1 MSHPLDAVEWPVR
14 TGRLL
19 LRRAT
24 GDDLDSTWAFR
35 RLPQVQDWLGAATET
50 YGAYRELYL
59 REDRLASLLIVD
71 LDGRVI
77 GDLMLKAENGWA
89 QEEVADQAK
98 GTQGELGWTFD
109 PAFGGKGYATEA
121 VRALIGLCFG
131 PLGLRRLH
139 ADCFSGNEPS
149 WRLMERLGMRRELH
163 SVKESLHR
171 TKGWLDGFSYAL
183 LAEEWDAVPGGQAAG
198 QNAAGRQVAAD
209 RQVAEAIAAEYES
222 LSPACRA
229 DVARLQRLLAPDFH
243 EFGAS
248 GGEFGYESTAEL
260 VAESAVPGDEP
271 ITVEN
276 MRGQLLASGLVMLK
290 YTSEYRGRR
299 SNRTSLWRRVAPG
312 RWQIF
317 HHQGTIT
324 GPDAPAGP

>member
-1 MSHPLDAVEWPVR
+1 MSHPLDTLEWPVR
-14 TGRLL
+14 TRRLL

-24 GDDLDSTWAFR
+24 PDDLDTTWAFR
-35 RLPQVQDWLGAATET
+35 RLPEVHDWLGAATVT
-50 YGAYRELYL
+50 YDEYRERYF
-59 REDRLASLLIVD
+59 RGKRLADLLIVE

-77 GDLMLKAENGWA
+77 GDLMLKVQDGWA

-98 GTQGELGWTFD
+98 CVQGELGWAFD
-109 PAFGGKGYATEA
+109 PAFGGQGYATEA
-121 VRALIGLCFG
+121 VRALVDLCFG

-139 ADCFSGNEPS
+139 ADCFFDNEPS

-171 TKGWLDGFSYAL
+171 TKGWLDGLSYAL
-183 LAEEWDAVPGGQAAG
+183 LAGEWDAGPNGQAAAR
-198 QNAAGRQVAAD
+198 NAAD
-209 RQVAEAIAAEYES
+209 RQENAADQQVAEAIAAEYES

-229 DVARLQRLLAPDFH
+229 DASCLERLLAPDFH

-248 GGEFGYESTAEL
+248 GGETDYQGTAEPT
-260 VAESAVPGDEP
+260 AFGGEP
-271 ITVEN
+271 VKVEN
-276 MRGQLLASGLVMLK
+276 MRGQLLADGLVMLK
-290 YTSEYRGRR
+290 YTSENHGRR

-317 HHQGTIT
+317 HHQGTIANRRP
-324 GPDAPAGP
+324 GRP

>member
-1 MSHPLDAVEWPVR
+1 MSHPLDALEWPVR

-24 GDDLDSTWAFR
+24 RDDVDATWAFR
-35 RLPQVQDWLGAATET
+35 RLPQVHDWLGAATAT
-50 YGAYRELYL
+50 YGAYRERYL
-59 REDRLASLLIVD
+59 RGDRLASQLIVE

-77 GDLMLKAENGWA
+77 GDLVVKIEDGWA
-89 QEEVADQAK
+89 QEEVADQAR
-98 GTQGELGWTFD
+98 GSQGELGWVFD

-183 LAEEWDAVPGGQAAG
+183 LAEEWDAAPGGQAAG
-198 QNAAGRQVAAD
+198 QDAAD
-209 RQVAEAIAAEYES
+209 RQVAEAIAAEYEL

-229 DVARLQRLLAPDFH
+229 DASRLQRLLAPDFH

-248 GGEFGYESTAEL
+248 GGEFGCEGTAEL
-260 VAESAVPGDEP
+260 VAGSAVPGEEP

-276 MRGQLLASGLVMLK
+276 IRGQLLASGLVMLK
-290 YTSEYRGRR
+290 YTSEKHGRR

-324 GPDAPAGP
+324 SC

>member
-1 MSHPLDAVEWPVR
+1 MSHPLDTLQWPVR

-24 GDDLDSTWAFR
+24 LEDLDATWTFR
-35 RLPQVQDWLGAATET
+35 RLPGGHDWLGAATAT
-50 YGAYRELYL
+50 YDAYRERYF
-59 REDRLASLLIVD
+59 RGKRLADLLIVE

-77 GDLMLKAENGWA
+77 GDLMLKVQDGWA

-98 GTQGELGWTFD
+98 GVQGELGWTFD

-121 VRALIGLCFG
+121 VRALIDLCFG

-139 ADCFSGNEPS
+139 ADCFFDNEPS

-171 TKGWLDGFSYAL
+171 TRGWLDGLSYAL
-183 LAEEWDAVPGGQAAG
+183 LAEEWNAGPDDQAVEQ
-198 QNAAGRQVAAD
+198 
-209 RQVAEAIAAEYES
+209 QVAEAIAAEYES

-229 DVARLQRLLAPDFH
+229 SVSCLERLLAPDFH

-248 GGEFGYESTAEL
+248 GGELVFQGTAEL
-260 VAESAVPGDEP
+260 VAGSAVPGGEP
-271 ITVEN
+271 IKVEN
-276 MRGQLLASGLVMLK
+276 MRGQLLADGLVMLK
-290 YTSEYRGRR
+290 YTSESHGRR

-324 GPDAPAGP
+324 NR